1 MYVYTLYSVVWNKTL
16 IYLIFL
22 TVKQLI
28 SKFIVIGLIIQMKHV
43 ESIIKKELFRGDK
56 NRSYV
61 MDKVSLFFEW
71 GFNPQLNCPYCDLDG
86 AEVQSSNVTIYF
98 VIYRENT

>member
-1 MYVYTLYSVVWNKTL
+1 M
-16 IYLIFL
+16 
-22 TVKQLI
+22 KQLI
-28 SKFIVIGLIIQMKHV
+28 PKFIVIGLITQIKHV
-43 ESIIKKELFRGDK
+43 ETIIKEELFRRDK

-71 GFNPQLNCPYCDLDG
+71 GFNRQLNCLYCDLDG